1 VKKSNNKNS
10 ELYLN
15 FFSYLIILLPIF
27 LISGPF
33 ISDLSVSIL
42 AISSLFFI
50 RNKKFFLNFF
60 FIFFIIFWILIIS
73 SSLFSEYKLIS
84 IKSSF
89 LYFRFILFSLFVW
102 WILEENKKILIKI
115 YIVLLFC
122 FLILIFDSIFQYF
135 NGSNIFN
142 MKIVEEN
149 IVSSFFGEE
158 LKMGGFLM
166 RLFPLLVALSFFFY
180 KKKKHEKYLYI
191 SIIFILFLQI
201 TIFLSGERSSFFLFN
216 FSILLFII
224 FLNDLKKIKILV
236 FFLFLIIL
244 SLLVTIET
252 PFKKRIVDLT
262 FKDTQVL
269 EKEKQKYIFSRQY
282 HEHYLSAWNMF
293 QDNILFGIGPKV
305 FREKCKEK
313 KYNFSI
319 LTCST
324 HPHNMPIQLL
334 SETGIFSFFLYLT
347 LNIIVW
353 FNLFKNLYS
362 KIFYSKFY
370 LNNFQISLLVGTVI
384 IIFPF
389 TPNGNFFNNWLSIVF
404 YYPAGF
410 LLWSL
415 KNSDNMY
422 LNSLKKNT
430 FFKKFILQIK
440 I

>member
-1 VKKSNNKNS
+1 MKKINNNTS
-10 ELYLN
+10 ELYIN
-15 FFSYLIILLPIF
+15 FFSYLIILLPVF

-33 ISDLSVSIL
+33 ISDLAVSIL
-42 AISSLFFI
+42 AISSLFFF

-60 FIFFIIFWILIIS
+60 FIFFIIFWILIII

-84 IKSSF
+84 LKSSS

-102 WILEENKKILIKI
+102 WILEENKKIIIKI

-142 MKIVEEN
+142 MKIVEESR
-149 IVSSFFGEE
+149 ISSFFGEE
-158 LKMGGFLM
+158 LKLGGFLM

-180 KKKKHEKYLYI
+180 KKKKHKKYLYI
-191 SIIFILFLQI
+191 SIIFILFLQVS
-201 TIFLSGERSSFFLFN
+201 IFLSGERTSFFLFN

-224 FLNDLKKIKILV
+224 FLNDLKKFKILI
-236 FFLFLIIL
+236 FFLYLGIL

-262 FKDTQVL
+262 LKDTQVL
-269 EKEKQKYIFSRQY
+269 ETEKQKYIFSRQY
-282 HEHYLSAWNMF
+282 HEHYLSALKMF
-293 QDNILFGIGPKV
+293 QDNILFGIGPKA

-313 KYNFSI
+313 KYNFSN

-370 LNNFQISLLVGTVI
+370 LNNFQISLLVGVGI

-389 TPNGNFFNNWLSIVF
+389 TPNGNVFNNWLSIVF
-404 YYPAGF
+404 YYPVGF

-415 KNSDNMY
+415 KNSNNMY
-422 LNSLKKNT
+422 LKSLKKYT